1 MLFYKVITS
10 YTFLLLSYLER
21 SVILWYIIKYDE
33 KNNVKFFKLAKLKK
47 QYFLQKGFIITMKQK
62 FLKDLGI
69 DIDDT
74 TEETLNQFD
83 LNGFLD
89 QISDNR
95 LKEEDENVEKAKKK
109 IEEENKTEKE
119 DVENKE
125 SK

>member
-1 MLFYKVITS
+1 
-10 YTFLLLSYLER
+10 
-21 SVILWYIIKYDE
+21 
-33 KNNVKFFKLAKLKK
+33 
-47 QYFLQKGFIITMKQK
+47 MKQK

-95 LKEEDENVEKAKKK
+95 LKEEDKNVKKAIDK
-109 IEEENKTEKE
+109 IEKKNNQENENSKEQSKKEEK
-119 DVENKE
+119 
-125 SK
+125 

>member
-33 KNNVKFFKLAKLKK
+33 KNNVKFFKLAKFKK
-47 QYFLQKGFIITMKQK
+47 QYFLQKGFKITMKQK

>member
-1 MLFYKVITS
+1 
-10 YTFLLLSYLER
+10 
-21 SVILWYIIKYDE
+21 
-33 KNNVKFFKLAKLKK
+33 
-47 QYFLQKGFIITMKQK
+47 MKQK

-109 IEEENKTEKE
+109 IEEENKTEKK
-119 DVENKE
+119 DTENKE

>member
-1 MLFYKVITS
+1 
-10 YTFLLLSYLER
+10 
-21 SVILWYIIKYDE
+21 
-33 KNNVKFFKLAKLKK
+33 
-47 QYFLQKGFIITMKQK
+47 MKQK

-109 IEEENKTEKE
+109 IEDENKTEKE
-119 DVENKE
+119 DIENKE

>member
-1 MLFYKVITS
+1 
-10 YTFLLLSYLER
+10 
-21 SVILWYIIKYDE
+21 
-33 KNNVKFFKLAKLKK
+33 
-47 QYFLQKGFIITMKQK
+47 MKQK

-119 DVENKE
+119 DTENKE

>member
-1 MLFYKVITS
+1 
-10 YTFLLLSYLER
+10 
-21 SVILWYIIKYDE
+21 
-33 KNNVKFFKLAKLKK
+33 
-47 QYFLQKGFIITMKQK
+47 MKQK

-95 LKEEDENVEKAKKK
+95 LKEKDENVEKAKKK

-125 SK
+125 NK

>member
-1 MLFYKVITS
+1 
-10 YTFLLLSYLER
+10 
-21 SVILWYIIKYDE
+21 
-33 KNNVKFFKLAKLKK
+33 
-47 QYFLQKGFIITMKQK
+47 MKQK

-119 DVENKE
+119 DAENKE